1 MMEDENILVCKSSSK
16 EKAFD
21 TIVGHI
27 EDIVVENTFQDMQAE
42 FMDKYC
48 NEFDDSEENKLT
60 YTTIFQEYVNMLE
73 KYIETELER
82 RADRFNMKD
91 FMTQLSK
98 RPNEISEELFEML
111 SSFTDFL
118 VFKELMVDHRAFKE
132 GRVVDFS
139 LDLTV
144 TPVKNV
150 EREEK

>member
-1 MMEDENILVCKSSSK
+1 MIEEEDLVVSKSTSK
-16 EKAFD
+16 EKVFD

-27 EDIVVENTFQDMQAE
+27 EDIVVEGTFQDMQAE

-48 NEFDDSEENKLT
+48 NEFDDNEENKLS
-60 YTTIFQEYVNMLE
+60 YTTIFQEYVSMLE
-73 KYIETELER
+73 KYIETELKR
-82 RADRFNMKD
+82 RADDFNMKD

-139 LDLTV
+139 MDLTV